1 MTTGTSS
8 GNSSRTERSV
18 EQIEDSVRSDVEF
31 DGHEELLATHAK
43 TFGWSP
49 SIAGNIGPEKYWEGA
64 KRKIS
69 TVCLASFSKL
79 PVVCVC
85 SF

>member
-31 DGHEELLATHAK
+31 DGHEELRATHAK
-43 TFGWSP
+43 
-49 SIAGNIGPEKYWEGA
+49 
-64 KRKIS
+64 
-69 TVCLASFSKL
+69 
-79 PVVCVC
+79 
-85 SF
+85 